1 MVNFPPGRN
10 LPAPPVDEPAPIEAA
25 PKSRPTTIQLTLPQA
40 VGKTITANLS
50 IKSASWGV
58 KIASRD
64 VKAALAARM
73 PVVRF
78 NGQAKDS
85 NFGDRWLSL
94 GQIGET
100 LRDINADTAGIA
112 GVGLQVPI
120 YLGGLLPATERAARA
135 GERAARLQKKAAIQ
149 QAIFNTIEGFLDV
162 LVETNAVKLEHRRLV
177 QKNHEIATLK
187 EKATERFA
195 LQQQVLALELEA
207 NEFRQDRLKR
217 QNALVIAR
225 SKLLNELGLPTNTPI
240 EIDPRVGIDEIP
252 YDLETM
258 VERARRNNINLL
270 LLLAQVQAAKEKVGI
285 AAADERAQISLNYD
299 YYHTH
304 PFDNPD
310 NDYETWEVKLQ
321 GTIKLFDGG
330 QAHQKRIKAL
340 EELRRS
346 EVQLTAARQEIE
358 LRTREAFARYQEAQK
373 LLTSLDD
380 NIRLAREMLRFVEER
395 VAARVLLKDALL
407 KAQVDLLDAQQ
418 AKFFVQ
424 AMLLKA
430 RAALFLLTG
439 ELTAGKVAGPALSAG

>member
-1 MVNFPPGRN
+1 MSDFRYQFILVECYQQR
-10 LPAPPVDEPAPIEAA
+10 
-25 PKSRPTTIQLTLPQA
+25 
-40 VGKTITANLS
+40 
-50 IKSASWGV
+50 
-58 KIASRD
+58 
-64 VKAALAARM
+64 
-73 PVVRF
+73 
-78 NGQAKDS
+78 NGQPV
-85 NFGDRWLSL
+85 
-94 GQIGET
+94 Q
-100 LRDINADTAGIA
+100 
-112 GVGLQVPI
+112 
-120 YLGGLLPATERAARA
+120 

-149 QAIFNTIEGFLDV
+149 QAIYNTIAAFLDV

-177 QKNHEIATLK
+177 QKTHEIATLK
-187 EKATERFA
+187 EKATEKFA

-217 QNALVIAR
+217 QNDLVIAR
-225 SKLLNELGLPTNTPI
+225 SKLLNELGLPSSTPI

-252 YDLETM
+252 YDIETI

-270 LLLAQVQAAKEKVGI
+270 LLLAKVQAAKEKVGI
-285 AAADERAQISLNYD
+285 ASADERAQVSLNYD

-310 NDYETWEVKLQ
+310 NNYETWEVKLQ

-330 QAHQKRIKAL
+330 QAHQKRIKSI
-340 EELRRS
+340 EELRRT
-346 EVQLTAARQEIE
+346 EVELTSARQEVE
-358 LRTREAFARYQEAQK
+358 LRTREAYARYKEAEK
-373 LLTSLDD
+373 LLASLDD

-439 ELTAGKVAGPALSAG
+439 ELTAGKVAGPALSAH